1 MTNSQIA
8 FAAVLCLFPFTAK
21 LSAQTASEL
30 IVDACHN
37 ELNQRG
43 HIALWSSRVE
53 RRTAGHVY
61 LEKEIETV
69 DGPVHKLLAVDGHE
83 PSPSEQQQDDDKLR
97 DLMQD
102 PKARLVLKK
111 KRDEDDKKFGDLLQ
125 AMPTAFL
132 FDDQGKQGENEKLA
146 FRPNPEYIPTTYE
159 EMTLHELSG
168 VVLIDL
174 REKRLSQIS
183 GTLDRQVDF
192 GYGLIGHLNKGGTI
206 ELNRILV
213 SPGIWKTS
221 SSRID
226 LNGRFVLFKTIDKKL
241 DETHTAFTP
250 MPSKT
255 TIQQAI
261 VQLSAKEKASLLNI
275 R

>member
-1 MTNSQIA
+1 MTNSRIA
-8 FAAVLCLFPFTAK
+8 FAAVLCLLSFTAR
-21 LSAQTASEL
+21 LSPQTASQL

-37 ELNQRG
+37 ELHQRE

-61 LEKEIETV
+61 LEEEIETG

-83 PSPSEQQQDDDKLR
+83 PSPSEQQQDDGKLR
-97 DLMQD
+97 DLMQN

-111 KRDEDDKKFGDLLQ
+111 RHDEDDKKFGDLLQ

-132 FDDQGKQGENEKLA
+132 FDDRGKQGENEKLA

-174 REKRLSQIS
+174 REKRLSQVS
-183 GTLDRQVDF
+183 GRLDRQVDF
-192 GYGLIGHLNKGGTI
+192 GYGLIGHLDKGGTI
-206 ELNRILV
+206 EMNRIPV

-241 DETHTAFTP
+241 DETHTDFTP
-250 MPSKT
+250 MPPNT

-261 VQLSAKEKASLLNI
+261 VQLSAKEKASLLKI